1 MEQSV
6 CAQLG
11 KSNPRACSWL
21 STLSQWKTGWALH
34 CLVTLHVIIYQ
45 TFCMLF
51 DLFASLVLSLYIYTI
66 YVFFWLNLQLNCEF
80 CRKAAVLLNQLVA
93 VLQDRLLE
101 LDQVEMPQEQD
112 LEPIQENLLVLFL
125 WGQSSQEAPAA
136 IPLWNIGF
144 MVFHGQLFWSFVN
157 S

>member
-1 MEQSV
+1 
-6 CAQLG
+6 
-11 KSNPRACSWL
+11 
-21 STLSQWKTGWALH
+21 
-34 CLVTLHVIIYQ
+34 
-45 TFCMLF
+45 MLF

-66 YVFFWLNLQLNCEF
+66 YIVYIYIYLLNLQLNCEF

-144 MVFHGQLFWSFVN
+144 MVFHGQLF
-157 S
+157 